1 MRLDLIGFVY
11 TAVGC
16 GTADVPSIP
25 GAKVDVSADGKSAV
39 VECENSV
46 RWTLDCVSNKWLGN
60 VGNCTGAAVANGKP
74 MHTPCIYPLVSP
86 AGNRQP
92 HLRDRLPAVRYMI
105 RSLADL
111 EEAEP
116 APPPPLG
123 DELTPSL
130 TALLICDSGTVW
142 RHHRQF
148 ISSNT

>member
-116 APPPPLG
+116 APPPPFRRRTDAVTHG
-123 DELTPSL
+123 
-130 TALLICDSGTVW
+130 TADM
-142 RHHRQF
+142 
-148 ISSNT
+148 